1 MKKRLHALPYRPFTS
16 RMINFSPLVT
26 TNSHSWKPLTKEL
39 ETTWKIIASH
49 EGSKKWIVTIA
60 TVSKHENL
68 YIKTFQSIYGMVFI
82 WINLCV
88 ILFLWIKENR
98 YRHFN
103 LFYCCKIFRMDRSFF
118 SSHSLQWL
126 FAPGVVFETNS
137 VIMFKYLFECS
148 VDKKAA
154 LENFLRE
161 LKIPFEVEKVV

>member
-1 MKKRLHALPYRPFTS
+1 MSSKFSKIFVIFCSRWPSTPLPSLTWNALPYRPFTS

-26 TNSHSWKPLTKEL
+26 TNSHSWRPLTKEL
-39 ETTWKIIASH
+39 KTTWKIIASH

-118 SSHSLQWL
+118 
-126 FAPGVVFETNS
+126 P
-137 VIMFKYLFECS
+137 VIHYS
-148 VDKKAA
+148 D
-154 LENFLRE
+154 FLRLE
-161 LKIPFEVEKVV
+161 WFLKQIS